1 MTVQGWVSAQWF
13 DYIFTSEEASID
25 LGQID

>member
-1 MTVQGWVSAQWF
+1 MTAQGWVLAQWF
-13 DYIFTSEEASID
+13 DQIFTSEEASID